1 MFHRSKLGTIMK
13 NCISFKQMCEKFGCT
28 ARTLRHY
35 EEIELLFPQ
44 KEGRSRWYCR
54 REIARM
60 KLIMRGRRFGFSLE
74 GIRQWLLMYDGK
86 KNNIDQINTWIE
98 MATNQIEELK
108 AKRITLD
115 QSIKELKSLR
125 DHSIKSLEEG
135 NPSL

>member
-1 MFHRSKLGTIMK
+1 ME

-108 AKRITLD
+108 AKRITLN
-115 QSIKELKSLR
+115 QSINELKSLR
-125 DHSIKSLEEG
+125 DYSIKSLEEG

>member
-1 MFHRSKLGTIMK
+1 ME

-74 GIRQWLLMYDGK
+74 GIRQWLLMYDGE
-86 KNNIDQINTWIE
+86 KNNIEQINAWIE

-115 QSIKELKSLR
+115 QSINELKSLR
-125 DHSIKSLEEG
+125 DYSIKSLEEG

>member
-1 MFHRSKLGTIMK
+1 
-13 NCISFKQMCEKFGCT
+13 MCEKFGCT

-44 KEGRSRWYCR
+44 KEGRSRWYRR

-60 KLIMRGRRFGFSLE
+60 KLIMRGRKFGFPLE

-86 KNNIDQINTWIE
+86 KNNVDQINTWID

-108 AKRITLD
+108 AKRMTLD
-115 QSIKELKSLR
+115 QSISELKSLR
-125 DHSIKSLEEG
+125 DHSIKSIEQG
-135 NPSL
+135 KPSL

>member
-1 MFHRSKLGTIMK
+1 ME

-35 EEIELLFPQ
+35 EEIELSFPQ

-60 KLIMRGRRFGFSLE
+60 KLIMRGRRFEFSLE
-74 GIRQWLLMYDGK
+74 GIRQWLLMYDGE
-86 KNNIDQINTWIE
+86 KNNIEQINAWIE

-115 QSIKELKSLR
+115 QSINELKSLR
-125 DHSIKSLEEG
+125 DHSIKSLDKG

>member
-1 MFHRSKLGTIMK
+1 MK

-60 KLIMRGRRFGFSLE
+60 KLIMRGRRFEFSLE
-74 GIRQWLLMYDGK
+74 GIRQWLLMYDGE
-86 KNNIDQINTWIE
+86 KNNIEQINAWIE

>member
-1 MFHRSKLGTIMK
+1 MK

-74 GIRQWLLMYDGK
+74 GIRQWLLMYDGE
-86 KNNIDQINTWIE
+86 KNNIKQIKTWIE

>member
-1 MFHRSKLGTIMK
+1 ME

-125 DHSIKSLEEG
+125 DHSIKSLDKG

>member
-1 MFHRSKLGTIMK
+1 ME
-13 NCISFKQMCEKFGCT
+13 NCISFKQMCEKFGCN

-60 KLIMRGRRFGFSLE
+60 KLIMRGRRFEFSLE
-74 GIRQWLLMYDGK
+74 GIRQWLLMYDGE
-86 KNNIDQINTWIE
+86 KNNIEQINAWIE

-115 QSIKELKSLR
+115 QSINELKSLR
-125 DHSIKSLEEG
+125 DHSIKSLDKG

>member
-1 MFHRSKLGTIMK
+1 ME

-74 GIRQWLLMYDGK
+74 GIRQWLLMYDGE

-115 QSIKELKSLR
+115 QSINELKSLR
-125 DHSIKSLEEG
+125 DHSIKSLDKG

>member
-1 MFHRSKLGTIMK
+1 ME

-115 QSIKELKSLR
+115 QSINELKSLR
-125 DHSIKSLEEG
+125 DHSIKSLDKG

>member
-1 MFHRSKLGTIMK
+1 MK

-115 QSIKELKSLR
+115 QSINELKSLR

>member
-1 MFHRSKLGTIMK
+1 
-13 NCISFKQMCEKFGCT
+13 MCEKFGCT

-60 KLIMRGRRFGFSLE
+60 KLIMRGRRFEFSLE
-74 GIRQWLLMYDGK
+74 GIRQWLLMYDGE
-86 KNNIDQINTWIE
+86 KNNIEQINAWIE

-115 QSIKELKSLR
+115 QSINELKSLR
-125 DHSIKSLEEG
+125 DHSIKSLNKG

>member
-1 MFHRSKLGTIMK
+1 ME

-60 KLIMRGRRFGFSLE
+60 KLIMRGRRFEFSLE
-74 GIRQWLLMYDGK
+74 GIRQWLLMYDGE
-86 KNNIDQINTWIE
+86 KNNIEQINAWIE

-108 AKRITLD
+108 AKRMTLD
-115 QSIKELKSLR
+115 QSINELKSLR
-125 DHSIKSLEEG
+125 DHSIKSLDKG

>member
-1 MFHRSKLGTIMK
+1 MK

-60 KLIMRGRRFGFSLE
+60 KLIMRGRRFEFSLE
-74 GIRQWLLMYDGK
+74 GIRQWLLMYDGE
-86 KNNIDQINTWIE
+86 KNNIEQINAWIE

-115 QSIKELKSLR
+115 QSINELKSLR
-125 DHSIKSLEEG
+125 DHSIKSLE
-135 NPSL
+135 

>member
-1 MFHRSKLGTIMK
+1 MIE

-44 KEGRSRWYCR
+44 KEGRSRWYGK

-60 KLIMRGRRFGFSLE
+60 KLIMRGRRFGFPLE
-74 GIRQWLLMYDGK
+74 GIRQWLLMYDGD
-86 KNNIDQINTWIE
+86 KNNIDQINAWIE

-108 AKRITLD
+108 SKRMTLD

-125 DHSIKSLEEG
+125 DKSENSLKKG
-135 NPSL
+135 KPSL

>member
-1 MFHRSKLGTIMK
+1 MK

-60 KLIMRGRRFGFSLE
+60 KLIMRGRRFEFSLE
-74 GIRQWLLMYDGK
+74 GIRQWLLMYDGE
-86 KNNIDQINTWIE
+86 KNNIEQINAWIE

-115 QSIKELKSLR
+115 QSISELKSLR
-125 DHSIKSLEEG
+125 DHSIKSLEKG

>member
-1 MFHRSKLGTIMK
+1 
-13 NCISFKQMCEKFGCT
+13 MCEKFGCT

-54 REIARM
+54 REITRM
-60 KLIMRGRRFGFSLE
+60 KLIMRGRKFGFPLE

-86 KNNIDQINTWIE
+86 KNNLDQINTWID

-108 AKRITLD
+108 AKRMTLD
-115 QSIKELKSLR
+115 QSISELKSLR
-125 DHSIKSLEEG
+125 DHSKKSIEKG
-135 NPSL
+135 KPSL

>member
-1 MFHRSKLGTIMK
+1 MK

>member
-1 MFHRSKLGTIMK
+1 ME

-60 KLIMRGRRFGFSLE
+60 KLIMRGRRFEFSLE
-74 GIRQWLLMYDGK
+74 GIRQWLLMYDGE
-86 KNNIDQINTWIE
+86 KNNIEQINAWIE

-115 QSIKELKSLR
+115 QSINELKSLR
-125 DHSIKSLEEG
+125 DHSIKSLEKG

>member
-1 MFHRSKLGTIMK
+1 MK

-60 KLIMRGRRFGFSLE
+60 KLIMRGRRFEFSLE
-74 GIRQWLLMYDGK
+74 GIRQWLLMYDGE
-86 KNNIDQINTWIE
+86 KNNIEQINAWIE

-115 QSIKELKSLR
+115 QSINELKSLR
-125 DHSIKSLEEG
+125 DYSIKSLEEG

>member
-1 MFHRSKLGTIMK
+1 ME

-74 GIRQWLLMYDGK
+74 GIRQWLLMYDGE
-86 KNNIDQINTWIE
+86 KNNIEQINAWIE

-115 QSIKELKSLR
+115 QSINELKSLR
-125 DHSIKSLEEG
+125 DHSIKSLEKG

>member
-1 MFHRSKLGTIMK
+1 ME

-60 KLIMRGRRFGFSLE
+60 KLIMRGRRFEFSLE

-115 QSIKELKSLR
+115 QSINELKSLR
-125 DHSIKSLEEG
+125 DYSIKSLEEG

>member
-1 MFHRSKLGTIMK
+1 
-13 NCISFKQMCEKFGCT
+13 
-28 ARTLRHY
+28 
-35 EEIELLFPQ
+35 
-44 KEGRSRWYCR
+44 
-54 REIARM
+54 
-60 KLIMRGRRFGFSLE
+60 MRGRRFGFSLE

>member
-1 MFHRSKLGTIMK
+1 MK

-60 KLIMRGRRFGFSLE
+60 KLIMRGRRFEFSLE
-74 GIRQWLLMYDGK
+74 GIRQWLLMYDGE
-86 KNNIDQINTWIE
+86 KNNIEQINAWIE

-115 QSIKELKSLR
+115 QSINELKSLR
-125 DHSIKSLEEG
+125 DHSRKSLEEG

>member
-1 MFHRSKLGTIMK
+1 MIE

-60 KLIMRGRRFGFSLE
+60 KLIMRGRRFEFSLE
-74 GIRQWLLMYDGK
+74 GIRQWLLMYDGE
-86 KNNIDQINTWIE
+86 KNNIEQINAWIE

-115 QSIKELKSLR
+115 QSINELKSLR
-125 DHSIKSLEEG
+125 DHSIKSLDKG

>member
-1 MFHRSKLGTIMK
+1 ME

-60 KLIMRGRRFGFSLE
+60 KLIMRGRRFEFSLE
-74 GIRQWLLMYDGK
+74 GIRQWLLMYDGE
-86 KNNIDQINTWIE
+86 KNNIEQINAWIE

-115 QSIKELKSLR
+115 QSINELKSLR
-125 DHSIKSLEEG
+125 DHSIKSLNKG

>member
-1 MFHRSKLGTIMK
+1 MME

-60 KLIMRGRRFGFSLE
+60 KLIMRGRRFEFSLE
-74 GIRQWLLMYDGK
+74 GIRQWLLMYDGE
-86 KNNIDQINTWIE
+86 KNNIEQINAWIE

-115 QSIKELKSLR
+115 QSINELKSLR
-125 DHSIKSLEEG
+125 DHSIKSLDKG

>member
-1 MFHRSKLGTIMK
+1 
-13 NCISFKQMCEKFGCT
+13 
-28 ARTLRHY
+28 
-35 EEIELLFPQ
+35 
-44 KEGRSRWYCR
+44 
-54 REIARM
+54 M

>member
-1 MFHRSKLGTIMK
+1 ME

-60 KLIMRGRRFGFSLE
+60 KLIMRGRRFEFSLE
-74 GIRQWLLMYDGK
+74 GIRQWLLMYDGE
-86 KNNIDQINTWIE
+86 KNNIEQINTWIE

-115 QSIKELKSLR
+115 QSINELKSLR
-125 DHSIKSLEEG
+125 DHSIKSLDKG

>member
-1 MFHRSKLGTIMK
+1 ME
-13 NCISFKQMCEKFGCT
+13 NCISFQQLCEKFGCT

-74 GIRQWLLMYDGK
+74 GIRQWLLIYDGE

-115 QSIKELKSLR
+115 QSINELKSLR
-125 DHSIKSLEEG
+125 DHSIKSLDKG

>member
-1 MFHRSKLGTIMK
+1 MK

-74 GIRQWLLMYDGK
+74 GIRQWLLMYDGE
-86 KNNIDQINTWIE
+86 KNNLDQINTWIE

-115 QSIKELKSLR
+115 QSINELKSLR
-125 DHSIKSLEEG
+125 DYSIKSLEEG